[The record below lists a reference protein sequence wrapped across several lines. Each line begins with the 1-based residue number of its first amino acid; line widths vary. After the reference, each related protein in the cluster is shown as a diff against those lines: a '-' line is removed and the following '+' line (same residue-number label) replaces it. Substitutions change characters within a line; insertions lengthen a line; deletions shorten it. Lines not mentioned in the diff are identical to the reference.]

1 MAVVV
6 LELDEEFQVA
16 MARTLVEAPQCSLVA
31 VADPNSRAGHLAAAD
46 TYEEAV
52 AYAQE
57 HIHQGWRA
65 VVWEVP
71 SRRPHL
77 GSRG

>member
-6 LELDEEFQVA
+6 LELDEYFQVA
-16 MARTLVEAPQCSLVA
+16 IARALVEAPQSAIIA
-31 VADPNSRAGHLAAAD
+31 VADPNSPAGHIAAAD

-52 AYAQE
+52 EYAQE
-57 HIHQGWRA
+57 QIEQGRRA

-71 SRRPHL
+71 QNHRKR
-77 GSRG
+77 

>member
-1 MAVVV
+1 MAIVV

-16 MARTLVEAPQCSLVA
+16 IARALVEAPHTALIA
-31 VADPNSRAGHLAAAD
+31 TADPNSREGHIAAAD

-52 AYAQE
+52 HYAQE
-57 HIHQGWRA
+57 YLARGWRA

-71 SRRPHL
+71 SRRE
-77 GSRG
+77 R

>member
-16 MARTLVEAPQCSLVA
+16 IARALVEAPQSALIA

-46 TYEEAV
+46 DYEEAIT
-52 AYAQE
+52 YAQE
-57 HIHQGWRA
+57 CIAQGCRA

-71 SRRPHL
+71 SR
-77 GSRG
+77 SRR

>member
-16 MARTLVEAPQCSLVA
+16 IARTLVEAPQCALVA

-46 TYEEAV
+46 DYAEAID
-52 AYAQE
+52 YAQGW
-57 HIHQGWRA
+57 IDKGWRA

-71 SRRPHL
+71 ARR
-77 GSRG
+77 R

>member
-16 MARTLVEAPQCSLVA
+16 IARTLVEAPQSALIA
-31 VADPNSRAGHLAAAD
+31 VADPNSRAGHIAAAD
-46 TYEEAV
+46 DYAEALE
-52 AYAQE
+52 YAQSC
-57 HIHQGWRA
+57 IARGLRA

-71 SRRPHL
+71 NRRDA
-77 GSRG
+77 R